1 MTKKSKGMTKKS
13 KGMTKKNKGMT
24 KSFSKESIRLLLLK
38 NNKSL
43 CYIIVLVICLVKY
56 SLLYAGYSGGA
67 PGIEQKFSIDA
78 RMEGS
83 AGAWEALSD
92 DVSGIYYNPAGLAL
106 NKKTMVMGSY
116 LPLWDSST
124 YAFFVGLSIQLKYF
138 PVAIGTF
145 NIITEDIPIRRDS
158 PLTSGFVKYQN
169 TLFFLCSAYKIAEGL
184 SVGIRA
190 NIIYQSFE
198 EYKDLG
204 VGFDIGL
211 LWRTEKP
218 YSYTENTLLKILRPI
233 SFGIIFHNIIPP
245 TIKMDKAEEEYPL
258 MLKTGFSYRSPQIG
272 DLLDIELGLNM
283 ASVPEYDINNLSI
296 GSELGWWEFFY
307 IRTGYRI
314 TEEQITI
321 GSGFNARNITVDF
334 GIRLLEVDKNM
345 YLFDVKVKF

>member
-1 MTKKSKGMTKKS
+1 MTKK
-13 KGMTKKNKGMT
+13 
-24 KSFSKESIRLLLLK
+24 RK

-43 CYIIVLVICLVKY
+43 CFIIALVICLAKCT
-56 SLLYAGYSGGA
+56 LLYPGYSGGA
-67 PGIEQKFSIDA
+67 PGIEQKYSIDA
-78 RMEGS
+78 RMEAS

-106 NKKTMVMGSY
+106 TKKSMVMGSY

-124 YAFFVGLSIQLKYF
+124 YAFFAGLSIQLKYF

-145 NIITEDIPIRRDS
+145 NIITEDIPIRRES

-169 TLFFLCSAYKIAEGL
+169 TLFFLASAYKIAEGL
-184 SVGIRA
+184 SAGIRA

-198 EYKDLG
+198 EYNDLG
-204 VGFDIGL
+204 VGFDLGL
-211 LWRTEKP
+211 LWRTENP
-218 YSYTENTLLKILRPI
+218 FSYTENTLLKILKPV

-245 TIKMDKAEEEYPL
+245 GIKMDKAEEKYPL
-258 MLKTGFSYRSPQIG
+258 MLKTGLSYRIPQIG
-272 DLLDIELGLNM
+272 GLLDIELGPGIV
-283 ASVPEYDINNLSI
+283 SVPEYDIFNLSAGI
-296 GSELGWWEFFY
+296 ELGLWKFFY

-334 GIRLLEVDKNM
+334 AMRFLGVDKNM
-345 YLFDVKVKF
+345 YMFDLKVKF